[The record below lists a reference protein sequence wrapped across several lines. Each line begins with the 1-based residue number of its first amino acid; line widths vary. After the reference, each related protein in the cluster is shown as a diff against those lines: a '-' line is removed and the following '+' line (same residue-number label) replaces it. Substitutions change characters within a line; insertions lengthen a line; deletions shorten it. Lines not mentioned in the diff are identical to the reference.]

1 MKFQNKIF
9 LCILVSFLILISS
22 GVAFADEAPAMEL
35 VENGTVSGDAQI
47 VASNPWGKTS
57 GSLEYTIPDNVEE
70 IKSVNVVVSSYSGSG
85 APTYALYSNITLN
98 TKNGLEILAYDDLF
112 CDISMTNDPTVYVIN
127 NHTTKQYSDYQSF
140 FNITDSVKDL
150 SPGDTIKISVENSL
164 KEGYGFDGR
173 IKLIALTF
181 AYDDGDDD
189 EINYW
194 LNVGQSWTQ
203 ATRSNLIKTKDFDGE
218 YDEVTFEDIALSS
231 YNAICRI
238 NGKII
243 YDPIYEK
250 TGGYFIDDIWNIT
263 DNFIVGQDTNF
274 TYKASSSGY
283 GSFKSNIQLLKT
295 TKAFRDTPVLYINA
309 DKNIFVGENLTIDV
323 SLPADATGNVSIG
336 DTVNSLE
343 NGNASFVISDLAEG
357 TYTFTVKYSGD
368 EKYKPISNKTTVNVE
383 DVHKVTPVLKIEA
396 DDIFVGENLTI
407 NVILPGNATG
417 EVSTD
422 DIVASLKDGNATFV
436 ISDLALGTYTFTV
449 KYSGDDNYNSVSNET
464 TVNVN
469 AVPRVTPV
477 LYIDADD
484 IFVGENLTID
494 VSLPDDATGDVN
506 IESKIITLKDGKAT
520 FVIPDLEAGTH
531 TFTVKYSGDEKYAHT
546 NNMTTVSVN
555 EKKSLIISAPDVTKY
570 YKGSERLVVT
580 VTDNEGNP
588 LSNKSVNI
596 NINNMDYT
604 RITDA
609 NGTASMALG
618 LPSNVYNASIMV
630 DNETA
635 NSVVNILPT
644 VNGTDVVKMY
654 RNGTQYYATFR
665 DSQGRYLANETTVN
679 FNINGVMYE
688 RKVSG
693 DKGLARLNL
702 NLPQGEYIIT
712 AINPENGEMASNNI
726 TVLSKL
732 VENRNITKYFKNET
746 QYTVKVL
753 GDNGKPVGAGVYV
766 KFNIN
771 GVFYTRR
778 TNESGIA
785 ELTINLVPGD
795 YQITAEYSG
804 CKVANTVKVLP
815 ILTASDVKMK
825 YRDGTKFV
833 AKLVDGQGK
842 PDEGQTV
849 DFNINGVLY
858 KRTTGYNGRVY
869 LNINLIPG
877 EYIIT
882 SSFYNGATIA
892 NKITISN

>member
-9 LCILVSFLILISS
+9 LCFIVSFLFIISL
-22 GVAFADEAPAMEL
+22 GVVFADEAPAMDLAED
-35 VENGTVSGDAQI
+35 GTVSGDAQI
-47 VASNPWGKTS
+47 IAANPWKTS
-57 GSLEYTIPDNVEE
+57 GSLEYTIPDDVEE
-70 IKSVNVVVSSYSGSG
+70 IKSANVVVSSYSGSG
-85 APTYALYSNITLN
+85 APTYALYSNISLN
-98 TKNGLEILAYDDLF
+98 TKNGIEILGYEDLF
-112 CDISMTNDPTVYVIN
+112 CDVSMTNDPLVYVIN
-127 NHTTKQYSDYQSF
+127 NHTTKQYSDYQSVY
-140 FNITDSVKDL
+140 NITDSVKDL
-150 SPGDTIKISVENSL
+150 SPGDTIKISVENTK
-164 KEGYGFDGR
+164 KEGYNFDGR
-173 IKLIALTF
+173 IKIIALTF
-181 AYDDGDDD
+181 AYNDADDD
-189 EINYW
+189 QITYW
-194 LNVGQSWTQ
+194 LNIGQSWTQ
-203 ATRSNLIKTKDFDGE
+203 STRSNLIKTKDFTGE

-231 YNAICRI
+231 YQALCRI
-238 NGKII
+238 NDKLI

-250 TGGYFIDDIWNIT
+250 EGSYFIDQIWNIT

-274 TYKASSSGY
+274 TYRASSSGY

-295 TKAFRDTPVLYINA
+295 IKTFREAPVLHINA
-309 DKNIFVGENLTIDV
+309 DKNIAVGENLTIDV

-336 DTVNSLE
+336 DIVNSLE

-383 DVHKVTPVLKIEA
+383 DIHKVTPVLKIEA

-422 DIVASLKDGNATFV
+422 DLVAFLKDGKATF
-436 ISDLALGTYTFTV
+436 IIPDLALGTYTFTV
-449 KYSGDDNYNSVSNET
+449 KYSGDDNYNSVSNMT

-477 LYIDADD
+477 LYIDAED
-484 IFVGENLTID
+484 IFVGENLTVD

-520 FVIPDLEAGTH
+520 FIISDLPAGTH
-531 TFTVKYSGDEKYAHT
+531 TFTVKYSGDEKYAPT
-546 NNMTTVSVN
+546 NNMTTVTVN
-555 EKKSLIISAPDVTKY
+555 EKKSIIISAPDVTKY

-596 NINNMDYT
+596 NINNKDYART
-604 RITDA
+604 TDA

-635 NSVVNILPT
+635 NSVVTILPT

-665 DSQGRYLANETTVN
+665 DSQGKYLANGTAVK

-702 NLPQGEYIIT
+702 NLPQGKYIIT

-746 QYTVKVL
+746 QYTVKII
-753 GDNGKPVGAGVYV
+753 GDDGKPVGAGVNV

-771 GVFYTRR
+771 GVFYTRQ
-778 TNESGIA
+778 TNASGIA
-785 ELTINLVPGD
+785 KLTINLVPGD
-795 YQITAEYSG
+795 YEITAEYDG

-815 ILTASDVKMK
+815 ILSADDVVMK
-825 YRDGTKFV
+825 YKDGTRFV
-833 AKLVDGQGK
+833 ATLVDGQGK
-842 PDEGQTV
+842 PYSGQTIE
-849 DFNINGVLY
+849 FNINGVLY
-858 KRTTGYNGRVY
+858 KRSTDNSGQAR
-869 LNINLIPG
+869 LNINLIAG

-882 SSFYNGATIA
+882 SSFNGANIA